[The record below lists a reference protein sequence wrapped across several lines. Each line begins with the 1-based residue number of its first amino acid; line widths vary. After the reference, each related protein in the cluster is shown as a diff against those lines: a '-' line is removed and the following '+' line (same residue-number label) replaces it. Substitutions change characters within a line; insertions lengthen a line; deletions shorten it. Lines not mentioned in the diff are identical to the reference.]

1 MNPIII
7 AGAKLLLTNPAA
19 RNGAKFLLETAFNS
33 VTKSFSKNM
42 SLEEVTEKYSPK
54 LKNIVEQYRNEGL
67 AYQAGRFKIIHL
79 DDESFALNFDL
90 YFTDSDGKWI
100 NAENTSS
107 ALDSK
112 TWLSPSARIDLREEK
127 EKIFSLNF

>member
-1 MNPIII
+1 
-7 AGAKLLLTNPAA
+7 
-19 RNGAKFLLETAFNS
+19 
-33 VTKSFSKNM
+33 M

-54 LKNIVEQYRNEGL
+54 LKSIVEQYQNEDL
-67 AYQAGRFKIIHL
+67 TYQAGRFKIIHL